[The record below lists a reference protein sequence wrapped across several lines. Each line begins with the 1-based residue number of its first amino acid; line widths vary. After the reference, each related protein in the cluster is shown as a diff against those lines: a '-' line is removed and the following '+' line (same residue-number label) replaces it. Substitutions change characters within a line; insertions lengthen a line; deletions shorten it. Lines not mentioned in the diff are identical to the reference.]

1 MKEKLTKRKKKMN
14 ESNNCNS
21 EGKADEK
28 KKKQE

>member
-1 MKEKLTKRKKKMN
+1 MKEKLRKKKN
-14 ESNNCNS
+14 DSNNCNS